1 MTLSALL
8 QTHSGTVLVVDDE
21 GDVRDLVCR
30 MLWSGGYRTLEARA
44 GAEALH
50 LVELSEQHLALVITD
65 IVMPGIDGRELGRQ
79 LAARWPNLPVLYISG
94 YHTEDIFS
102 RGSPGSSAHFLSKP
116 FSEEQ
121 LLAKVQAIVAPST
134 RGVAGS

>member
-1 MTLSALL
+1 MSLSDLL

-79 LAARWPNLPVLYISG
+79 LAKRWPQLPVLYISG

-102 RGSPGSSAHFLSKP
+102 RGSPSSSAHFLPKP
-116 FSEEQ
+116 FTEEQ
-121 LLAKVQAIVAPST
+121 LLATVQAIVAPST
-134 RGVAGS
+134 RGAAGG

>member
-1 MTLSALL
+1 MSLSELL

-30 MLWSGGYRTLEARA
+30 MLWSGGYRTLEARG

-50 LVELSEQHLALVITD
+50 LVELSQQHLALVITD
-65 IVMPGIDGRELGRQ
+65 IVMPGIDGRALGRQ
-79 LAARWPNLPVLYISG
+79 LAARWPHIPVLYISG
-94 YHTEDIFS
+94 YHNEDIFS

-121 LLAKVQAIVAPST
+121 LLATVQAIVAPST
-134 RGVAGS
+134 RGAAGS